1 MMEQSGLLTEKKT
14 DIKSLTL
21 PELTAEM
28 EAMGEKKFRAG
39 QLYQWMH
46 QKLAGDYEEMT
57 NIPAAL
63 KEKCRERFT
72 YTSLVCVRE
81 QISKIDGTRK
91 YLFGLSDGNVVE
103 SVFMRYKHGN
113 SVCISSQVGCRMGC
127 RFCASTLDGL
137 ERNLLPSEMLDQIY
151 AITRITGERVSNV
164 VVMGTGEPLDNYDNV
179 VRFLQNVNHQKG
191 MNIGYRHI
199 SLSTCGLVDKIDRLA
214 EEEFP
219 ITLSVSLHAPNDL
232 IRNMIMPVNKKYNVD
247 SLIECCRR
255 YIAKTGRR
263 ISFEYILID
272 GVNDSERCAAELAK
286 LTRGMLCHI
295 NLIPA
300 NFVPESGFSSSSRKN
315 VRAFVSALEA
325 LRVNVTVRRTLGA
338 DIEASCGQLRRN
350 EMNSRTKR

>member
-1 MMEQSGLLTEKKT
+1 MINLNDLTYN
-14 DIKSLTL
+14 
-21 PELTAEM
+21 ELETAIVSV
-28 EAMGEKKFRAG
+28 GEPKFRAE
-39 QLYQWMH
+39 QLFKWFS
-46 QKLAGDYEEMT
+46 LGVTDYDRMT
-57 NIPAAL
+57 NISN
-63 KEKCRERFT
+63 FT
-72 YTSLVCVRE
+72 KQKLLAEYSVANVN
-81 QISKIDGTRK
+81 IFKKFASKVDETVK
-91 YLFGLSDGNVVE
+91 YLIQLNDGSIVE
-103 SVFMRYKHGN
+103 SVAMKYKHG
-113 SVCISSQVGCRMGC
+113 ISLCLSTQVGCNMGC
-127 RFCASTLDGL
+127 RFCASTIGGKQRDLTAGEIL
-137 ERNLLPSEMLDQIY
+137 GQAALLQADL
-151 AITRITGERVSNV
+151 GERISNIV
-164 VVMGTGEPLDNYDNV
+164 LMGIGEPLDNYDNV
-179 VRFLQNVNHQKG
+179 VRFLQNVNHKKG

-232 IRNMIMPVNKKYNVD
+232 IRNMIMPVNKKYNVET
-247 SLIECCRR
+247 LMECCRR

-272 GVNDSERCAAELAK
+272 GVNDSERCAAELAR

>member
-1 MMEQSGLLTEKKT
+1 MINLNDLTYN
-14 DIKSLTL
+14 
-21 PELTAEM
+21 ELETAIVSV
-28 EAMGEKKFRAG
+28 GEPKFRAE
-39 QLYQWMH
+39 QLFKWFS
-46 QKLAGDYEEMT
+46 LGVTDYDRMT
-57 NIPAAL
+57 NISNFTKQKLLAEYSVANVNIL
-63 KEKCRERFT
+63 KKFA
-72 YTSLVCVRE
+72 
-81 QISKIDGTRK
+81 SKVDETVK
-91 YLFGLSDGNVVE
+91 YLIQLNDGSIVE
-103 SVFMRYKHGN
+103 SVAMKYKHG
-113 SVCISSQVGCRMGC
+113 ISLCLSTQVGCNMGC
-127 RFCASTLDGL
+127 RFCASTIGGKQRDLTAGEIL
-137 ERNLLPSEMLDQIY
+137 GQAALLQADL
-151 AITRITGERVSNV
+151 GERISNIV
-164 VVMGTGEPLDNYDNV
+164 LMGIGEPLDNYDNV
-179 VRFLQNVNHQKG
+179 VRFLQNVNHKKG

-232 IRNMIMPVNKKYNVD
+232 IRNMIMPVNKKYNVET
-247 SLIECCRR
+247 LMECCRR

-325 LRVNVTVRRTLGA
+325 LRVNATVRRTLGA

>member
-1 MMEQSGLLTEKKT
+1 MINLNDLTYNELETAIVSVGEPKFRAEQLFKWFSLGVTDYERMTNISNFTKQKLLTEYSVANVN
-14 DIKSLTL
+14 IF
-21 PELTAEM
+21 
-28 EAMGEKKFRAG
+28 KKFA
-39 QLYQWMH
+39 
-46 QKLAGDYEEMT
+46 
-57 NIPAAL
+57 
-63 KEKCRERFT
+63 
-72 YTSLVCVRE
+72 
-81 QISKIDGTRK
+81 SKVDETVK
-91 YLFGLSDGNVVE
+91 YLIQLNDGSIVE
-103 SVFMRYKHGN
+103 SVAMKYKHG
-113 SVCISSQVGCRMGC
+113 ISLCLSTQVGCNMGC
-127 RFCASTLDGL
+127 RFCASTIGGKQRDLTAGEIL
-137 ERNLLPSEMLDQIY
+137 GQAALLQADL
-151 AITRITGERVSNV
+151 GERISNIV
-164 VVMGTGEPLDNYDNV
+164 LMGIGEPLDNYDNV
-179 VRFLQNVNHQKG
+179 VRFLQNVNHKKG

-232 IRNMIMPVNKKYNVD
+232 IRNMIMPVNKKYNVET
-247 SLIECCRR
+247 LMECCRR

-272 GVNDSERCAAELAK
+272 GVNDSERCAAELAR

-325 LRVNVTVRRTLGA
+325 LRVNATVRRTLGA

>member
-1 MMEQSGLLTEKKT
+1 MINLNDLTYN
-14 DIKSLTL
+14 
-21 PELTAEM
+21 ELETAIVSV
-28 EAMGEKKFRAG
+28 GEPKFRAV
-39 QLYQWMH
+39 QLFKWFS
-46 QKLAGDYEEMT
+46 LGVTDYDRMT
-57 NIPAAL
+57 NISN
-63 KEKCRERFT
+63 FT
-72 YTSLVCVRE
+72 KQKLLAEYSVANVN
-81 QISKIDGTRK
+81 IFKKFASKVDETVK
-91 YLFGLSDGNVVE
+91 YLIQLNDGSIVE
-103 SVFMRYKHGN
+103 SVAMKYKHG
-113 SVCISSQVGCRMGC
+113 ISLCLSTQVGCNMGC
-127 RFCASTLDGL
+127 RFCASTIGGKQRDLTAGEIL
-137 ERNLLPSEMLDQIY
+137 GQAALLQADL
-151 AITRITGERVSNV
+151 GERISNIV
-164 VVMGTGEPLDNYDNV
+164 LMGIGEPLDNYDNV
-179 VRFLQNVNHQKG
+179 VRFLQNVNHKKG

-232 IRNMIMPVNKKYNVD
+232 IRNMIMPVNKKYNVET
-247 SLIECCRR
+247 LMECCRR

-272 GVNDSERCAAELAK
+272 GVNDSERCAAELAR

>member
-1 MMEQSGLLTEKKT
+1 MINLNDLTYNELETAIVSVGEPKFRAEQLFKWFSLGVTDYDRMTNISNFTKQKLLTEYSVANVN
-14 DIKSLTL
+14 IF
-21 PELTAEM
+21 
-28 EAMGEKKFRAG
+28 KKFA
-39 QLYQWMH
+39 
-46 QKLAGDYEEMT
+46 
-57 NIPAAL
+57 
-63 KEKCRERFT
+63 
-72 YTSLVCVRE
+72 
-81 QISKIDGTRK
+81 SKVDETVK
-91 YLFGLSDGNVVE
+91 YLIQLNDGSIVE
-103 SVFMRYKHGN
+103 SVAMKYKHG
-113 SVCISSQVGCRMGC
+113 ISLCLSTQVGCNMGC
-127 RFCASTLDGL
+127 RFCASTIGGKQRDLTAGEIL
-137 ERNLLPSEMLDQIY
+137 GQAALLQADL
-151 AITRITGERVSNV
+151 GERISNIV
-164 VVMGTGEPLDNYDNV
+164 LMGIGEPLDNYDNV
-179 VRFLQNVNHQKG
+179 VRFLQNVNHKKG

-232 IRNMIMPVNKKYNVD
+232 IRNMIMPVNKKYNVET
-247 SLIECCRR
+247 LMECCRR

-272 GVNDSERCAAELAK
+272 GVNDSERCAAELAR

-325 LRVNVTVRRTLGA
+325 LRVNATVRRTLGA

>member
-1 MMEQSGLLTEKKT
+1 MINLNDLTYNELETAIVSVGEPKFRAEQLFKWFSLGVTDYERMTNISNFTKQKLLTEYSVANVN
-14 DIKSLTL
+14 IF
-21 PELTAEM
+21 
-28 EAMGEKKFRAG
+28 KKFA
-39 QLYQWMH
+39 
-46 QKLAGDYEEMT
+46 
-57 NIPAAL
+57 
-63 KEKCRERFT
+63 
-72 YTSLVCVRE
+72 
-81 QISKIDGTRK
+81 SKVDETVK
-91 YLFGLSDGNVVE
+91 YLIQLNDGSIVE
-103 SVFMRYKHGN
+103 SVAMKYKHG
-113 SVCISSQVGCRMGC
+113 ISLCLSTQVGCNMGC
-127 RFCASTLDGL
+127 RFCASTIGGKQRDLTAGEIL
-137 ERNLLPSEMLDQIY
+137 GQAALLQADL
-151 AITRITGERVSNV
+151 GERISNIV
-164 VVMGTGEPLDNYDNV
+164 LMGIGEPLDNYDNV
-179 VRFLQNVNHQKG
+179 VRFLQNVNHKKG

-199 SLSTCGLVDKIDRLA
+199 SLSTCGLADKIDRLA

-232 IRNMIMPVNKKYNVD
+232 IRNMIMPVNKKYNVET
-247 SLIECCRR
+247 LMECCRR

-272 GVNDSERCAAELAK
+272 GVNDSERCAAELAR

-325 LRVNVTVRRTLGA
+325 LRVNATVRRTLGA

>member
-1 MMEQSGLLTEKKT
+1 MINLNDLTYN
-14 DIKSLTL
+14 
-21 PELTAEM
+21 ELETAIVSV
-28 EAMGEKKFRAG
+28 GEPKFRAE
-39 QLYQWMH
+39 QLFKWFS
-46 QKLAGDYEEMT
+46 LGVTDYDRMT
-57 NIPAAL
+57 NISN
-63 KEKCRERFT
+63 FT
-72 YTSLVCVRE
+72 KQKLLAEYSVANVN
-81 QISKIDGTRK
+81 IFKKFASKVDETVK
-91 YLFGLSDGNVVE
+91 YLIQLNDGSIVE
-103 SVFMRYKHGN
+103 SVAMKYKHG
-113 SVCISSQVGCRMGC
+113 ISLCLSTQVGCNMGC
-127 RFCASTLDGL
+127 RFCASTIGGKQRDLTAGEIL
-137 ERNLLPSEMLDQIY
+137 GQAALLQADL
-151 AITRITGERVSNV
+151 GERISNIV
-164 VVMGTGEPLDNYDNV
+164 LMGIGEPLDNYDNV
-179 VRFLQNVNHQKG
+179 VRFLQNVNHKKG

-214 EEEFP
+214 EEELP

-232 IRNMIMPVNKKYNVD
+232 IRNMIMPVNKKYNVEA
-247 SLIECCRR
+247 LMECCRR

-325 LRVNVTVRRTLGA
+325 LRVNATVRRTLGA

-350 EMNSRTKR
+350 EMNSRIKR

>member
-1 MMEQSGLLTEKKT
+1 MKYNHG
-14 DIKSLTL
+14 ISL
-21 PELTAEM
+21 
-28 EAMGEKKFRAG
+28 
-39 QLYQWMH
+39 
-46 QKLAGDYEEMT
+46 
-57 NIPAAL
+57 
-63 KEKCRERFT
+63 C
-72 YTSLVCVRE
+72 
-81 QISKIDGTRK
+81 
-91 YLFGLSDGNVVE
+91 LST
-103 SVFMRYKHGN
+103 
-113 SVCISSQVGCRMGC
+113 QVGCNMGC
-127 RFCASTLDGL
+127 RFCASTIGGKQRDLTAGEIL
-137 ERNLLPSEMLDQIY
+137 GQAALLQADL
-151 AITRITGERVSNV
+151 GERISNIV
-164 VVMGTGEPLDNYDNV
+164 LMGIGEPLDNYDNV
-179 VRFLQNVNHQKG
+179 VRFLQNVNHKKG

>member
-1 MMEQSGLLTEKKT
+1 MINLNDLTYNELETAIVSVGEPKFRAEQLFKWFSLGVTDYDRMTNISNFTKQKLLTEYSVANVN
-14 DIKSLTL
+14 IF
-21 PELTAEM
+21 
-28 EAMGEKKFRAG
+28 KKFA
-39 QLYQWMH
+39 
-46 QKLAGDYEEMT
+46 
-57 NIPAAL
+57 
-63 KEKCRERFT
+63 
-72 YTSLVCVRE
+72 
-81 QISKIDGTRK
+81 SKVDETVK
-91 YLFGLSDGNVVE
+91 YLIQLNDGSIVE
-103 SVFMRYKHGN
+103 SVAMKYKHG
-113 SVCISSQVGCRMGC
+113 ISLCLSTQVGCNMGC
-127 RFCASTLDGL
+127 RFCASTIGGKQRDLTAGEIL
-137 ERNLLPSEMLDQIY
+137 GQAALLQADL
-151 AITRITGERVSNV
+151 GERISNIV
-164 VVMGTGEPLDNYDNV
+164 LMGIGEPLDNYDNV
-179 VRFLQNVNHQKG
+179 VRFLQNVNHKKG

-199 SLSTCGLVDKIDRLA
+199 SLSTCGLADKIDRLA

-232 IRNMIMPVNKKYNVD
+232 IRNMIMPVNKKYNVET
-247 SLIECCRR
+247 LMECCRR

-272 GVNDSERCAAELAK
+272 GVNDSERCAAELAR

-325 LRVNVTVRRTLGA
+325 LRVNATVRRTLGA

>member
-1 MMEQSGLLTEKKT
+1 MINLNDLTYNELETAIVSVGEPKFRAEQLFKWFSLGVTDYDRMTNISNFTKQKLLTEYSVANVN
-14 DIKSLTL
+14 IF
-21 PELTAEM
+21 
-28 EAMGEKKFRAG
+28 KKFA
-39 QLYQWMH
+39 
-46 QKLAGDYEEMT
+46 
-57 NIPAAL
+57 
-63 KEKCRERFT
+63 
-72 YTSLVCVRE
+72 
-81 QISKIDGTRK
+81 SKVDETVK
-91 YLFGLSDGNVVE
+91 YLIQLNDGSIVE
-103 SVFMRYKHGN
+103 SVAMKYKHG
-113 SVCISSQVGCRMGC
+113 ISLCLSTQVGCNMGC
-127 RFCASTLDGL
+127 RFCASTIGGKQRDLTAGEIL
-137 ERNLLPSEMLDQIY
+137 GQAALLQADL
-151 AITRITGERVSNV
+151 GERISNIV
-164 VVMGTGEPLDNYDNV
+164 LMGIGEPLDNYDNV
-179 VRFLQNVNHQKG
+179 VRFLQNVNHKKG

-232 IRNMIMPVNKKYNVD
+232 IRNMIMPVNKKYNVET
-247 SLIECCRR
+247 LMECCRR

-325 LRVNVTVRRTLGA
+325 LRVNATVRRTLGA

>member
-1 MMEQSGLLTEKKT
+1 MINLNDLTYN
-14 DIKSLTL
+14 
-21 PELTAEM
+21 ELETAIVSV
-28 EAMGEKKFRAG
+28 GEPKFRAE
-39 QLYQWMH
+39 QLFKWFS
-46 QKLAGDYEEMT
+46 LGVTDYDRMT
-57 NIPAAL
+57 NISN
-63 KEKCRERFT
+63 FT
-72 YTSLVCVRE
+72 KQKLLAEYSVANVN
-81 QISKIDGTRK
+81 IFKKFASKVDETVK
-91 YLFGLSDGNVVE
+91 YLIQLNDGSIVE
-103 SVFMRYKHGN
+103 SVAMKYKHG
-113 SVCISSQVGCRMGC
+113 ISLCLSTQVGCNMGC
-127 RFCASTLDGL
+127 RFCASTIGGKQRDLTAGEIL
-137 ERNLLPSEMLDQIY
+137 GQAALLQADL
-151 AITRITGERVSNV
+151 GERISNIV
-164 VVMGTGEPLDNYDNV
+164 LMGIGEPLDNYDNV
-179 VRFLQNVNHQKG
+179 VRFLQNVNHKKG

-232 IRNMIMPVNKKYNVD
+232 IRNMIMPVNKKYNVET
-247 SLIECCRR
+247 LMECCRR

-272 GVNDSERCAAELAK
+272 GVNDSERCAAELAR

-325 LRVNVTVRRTLGA
+325 LRVNATVRRTLGA

>member
-1 MMEQSGLLTEKKT
+1 MINLNDLTYN
-14 DIKSLTL
+14 
-21 PELTAEM
+21 ELETAIVSV
-28 EAMGEKKFRAG
+28 GEPKFRAE
-39 QLYQWMH
+39 QLFKWFS
-46 QKLAGDYEEMT
+46 LGVTDYDRMT
-57 NIPAAL
+57 NISN
-63 KEKCRERFT
+63 FT
-72 YTSLVCVRE
+72 KQKLLAEYSVANVN
-81 QISKIDGTRK
+81 IFKKFASKVDETVK
-91 YLFGLSDGNVVE
+91 YLIQLNDGSIVE
-103 SVFMRYKHGN
+103 SVAMKYKHG
-113 SVCISSQVGCRMGC
+113 ISLCLSTQVGCNMGC
-127 RFCASTLDGL
+127 RFCASTIGGKQRDLTAGEIL
-137 ERNLLPSEMLDQIY
+137 GQAALLQADL
-151 AITRITGERVSNV
+151 GERISNIV
-164 VVMGTGEPLDNYDNV
+164 LMGIGEPLDNYDNV
-179 VRFLQNVNHQKG
+179 VRFLQNVNHKKG

-232 IRNMIMPVNKKYNVD
+232 IRNMIMPVNKKYNVET
-247 SLIECCRR
+247 LMECCRR

-325 LRVNVTVRRTLGA
+325 LRVNATVRRTLGA

>member
-1 MMEQSGLLTEKKT
+1 MINLNDLTYNELETAIVSVGEPKFRAEQLFKWFSLGVTDYERMTNISNFTKQKLLTEYSVANVN
-14 DIKSLTL
+14 IF
-21 PELTAEM
+21 
-28 EAMGEKKFRAG
+28 KKFA
-39 QLYQWMH
+39 
-46 QKLAGDYEEMT
+46 
-57 NIPAAL
+57 
-63 KEKCRERFT
+63 
-72 YTSLVCVRE
+72 
-81 QISKIDGTRK
+81 SKVDETVK
-91 YLFGLSDGNVVE
+91 YLIQLNDGSIVE
-103 SVFMRYKHGN
+103 SVAMKYKHG
-113 SVCISSQVGCRMGC
+113 ISLCLSTQVGCNMGC
-127 RFCASTLDGL
+127 RFCASTIGGKQRDLTAGEIL
-137 ERNLLPSEMLDQIY
+137 GQAALLQADL
-151 AITRITGERVSNV
+151 GERISNIV
-164 VVMGTGEPLDNYDNV
+164 LMGIGEPLDNYDNV
-179 VRFLQNVNHQKG
+179 VRFLQNVNHKKG

-232 IRNMIMPVNKKYNVD
+232 IRNMIMPVNKKYNVET
-247 SLIECCRR
+247 LMECCRR

-272 GVNDSERCAAELAK
+272 GVNDSERCAAELAR

-325 LRVNVTVRRTLGA
+325 LRVNATVRRTLGA
-338 DIEASCGQLRRN
+338 DIEASCGQLRRK

>member
-1 MMEQSGLLTEKKT
+1 MINLNDLTYNELETAIVSVGEPKFRAEQLFKWFSLGVTDYERMTNISNFTKQKLLTEYSVANVN
-14 DIKSLTL
+14 IF
-21 PELTAEM
+21 
-28 EAMGEKKFRAG
+28 KKFA
-39 QLYQWMH
+39 
-46 QKLAGDYEEMT
+46 
-57 NIPAAL
+57 
-63 KEKCRERFT
+63 
-72 YTSLVCVRE
+72 
-81 QISKIDGTRK
+81 SKVDETVK
-91 YLFGLSDGNVVE
+91 YLIQLNDGSIVE
-103 SVFMRYKHGN
+103 SVAMKYKHG
-113 SVCISSQVGCRMGC
+113 ISLCLSTQVGCNMGC
-127 RFCASTLDGL
+127 RFCASTIGGKQRDLTAGEIL
-137 ERNLLPSEMLDQIY
+137 GQAALLQADL
-151 AITRITGERVSNV
+151 GERISNIV
-164 VVMGTGEPLDNYDNV
+164 LMGIGEPLDNYDNV
-179 VRFLQNVNHQKG
+179 VRFLQNVNHKKG

-232 IRNMIMPVNKKYNVD
+232 IRNMIMPVNKKYNVETLMD
-247 SLIECCRR
+247 CCRR

-272 GVNDSERCAAELAK
+272 GVNDSERCAAELAR

-325 LRVNVTVRRTLGA
+325 LRVNATVRRTLGA